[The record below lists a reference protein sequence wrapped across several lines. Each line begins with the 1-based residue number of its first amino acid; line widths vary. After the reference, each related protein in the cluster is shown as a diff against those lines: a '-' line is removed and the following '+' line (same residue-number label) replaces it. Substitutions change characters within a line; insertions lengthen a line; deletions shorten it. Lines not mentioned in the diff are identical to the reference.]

1 MRSYKRD
8 MEKARSMNEFCQ
20 NILGLLA
27 DQGIEFLVG
36 GYDAFRH
43 HTGIARETKDFDL
56 VVRPSDV
63 DVVLRL
69 CRSAGYGAEITFGH
83 WLAKI
88 HHEECFIDLIFNSG
102 NGLCPVDDEWF
113 SRAVGCI
120 ILDRPAKIIPLEELI
135 WQKAY
140 IMERE
145 RFDGADIAH
154 LFLKGGARMDW
165 EHLLHR
171 FEADWRVLLSHLLL
185 FGFIYPSRK
194 NLVPRKIMDRLL
206 HRLDLE
212 QQVDSPG
219 PEVCCGTFLSRAQ
232 YLPDIEIEGFQ
243 DARLGGRCTM
253 TAEQIKE
260 WSAATDIADPSYRS
274 VERA

>member
-1 MRSYKRD
+1 

-20 NILGLLA
+20 NILQLLA

-43 HTGIARETKDFDL
+43 HTGIDRETKDFDL

-63 DVVLRL
+63 GFVLRL
-69 CRSAGYGAEITFGH
+69 CRSAGYGAELTYRH

-88 HHEECFIDLIFNSG
+88 HQEECFIDLIFNSG
-102 NGLCPVDDEWF
+102 NGLCAVDDDWF
-113 SRAVGCI
+113 TRAVECL
-120 ILDRPAKIIPLEELI
+120 ILDRPVKIIPLEELI

-154 LFLKGGARMDW
+154 LFLKCSARMDW

-171 FEADWRVLLSHLLL
+171 FEEDWRVLLSHLLL

-194 NLVPRKIMDRLL
+194 DLVPRNVMDRLL
-206 HRLDLE
+206 RHLDVE
-212 QQVDSPG
+212 AQIDSPG
-219 PEVCCGTFLSRAQ
+219 SEVCNGTFLSRAQ
-232 YLPDIEIEGFQ
+232 YISDIEQEGFL
-243 DARLGGRCTM
+243 DGRLSGRSAM
-253 TAEQIKE
+253 TAEQIRE
-260 WSAATDIADPSYRS
+260 WTVATGVVEPSHRSA
-274 VERA
+274 ERR